1 MSWEK
6 MESVRRLLDR
16 SVKAGEALVE
26 HAEEEAEPTSEAV
39 DTTRDLEDWAGI
51 EGEWKWVMRG
61 VNAEA
66 AEKW

>member
-1 MSWEK
+1 MNWEK

-26 HAEEEAEPTSEAV
+26 NVEEEGEPTREVV
-39 DTTRDLEDWAGI
+39 DAQRDAEDWAGI
-51 EGEWKWVMRG
+51 GGEWKWVLRG

-66 AEKW
+66 GENW